1 MWVADAAAGWR
12 DILDVAL
19 ELLKSCGMISQADSK
34 LSLGNLLVREL
45 SSQKDYTSIIF
56 LKRVNL
62 SLKKRV

>member
-1 MWVADAAAGWR
+1 
-12 DILDVAL
+12 
-19 ELLKSCGMISQADSK
+19 MISKADLRS
-34 LSLGNLLVREL
+34 SLGNLLVREL